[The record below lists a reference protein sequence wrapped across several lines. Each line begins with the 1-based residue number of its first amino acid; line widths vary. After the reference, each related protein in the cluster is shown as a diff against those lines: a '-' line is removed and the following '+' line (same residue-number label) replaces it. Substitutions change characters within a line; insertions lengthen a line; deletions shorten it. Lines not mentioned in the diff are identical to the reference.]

1 MNVTP
6 AIVLV
11 DDDEMHL
18 VVARRAIARCQ
29 LHANVHAA
37 VTGSE
42 ALRLLGL
49 APDATS
55 AVTDVAVVMLDIGLP
70 DISGWEVLERIRQ
83 SVRWQRLPVVLVS
96 SSDRPEDVLRGYELG
111 ANSYLVKRHET
122 GRPGAYL
129 AAAARYWVELNA
141 APYTMHEPLHP
152 ES

>member
-1 MNVTP
+1 MSVTP

-18 VVARRAIARCQ
+18 VVAKRAIARSQ
-29 LHANVHAA
+29 LQADVHAA
-37 VTGSE
+37 ATGTD

-49 APDATS
+49 APDATTTAS
-55 AVTDVAVVMLDIGLP
+55 DVAVVMLDIGLP

-83 SVRWQRLPVVLVS
+83 SPRWQKLPVVMVS

-111 ANSYLVKRHET
+111 ANSYVVKRHEA

-141 APYTMHEPLHP
+141 APRVAHEPLLP
-152 ES
+152 EA